1 MRMNRKWQI
10 NSPTGP
16 WKSPHHLKSLTSLH
30 YCTLQFC
37 ICTAGEFIK
46 FHDVLECT
54 YLQQLSKIM
63 IVMHD
68 GFAKKIL
75 NGWLHTNLL
84 TVEMILFP
92 PQNSWKSSMLKWLN
106 YQKIAP
112 TSFQF
117 WLGFHKKNNGLIS
130 LATLVTCIFQLLQKN
145 ASLPSLKQQ
154 DSLKFPTATCD

>member
-1 MRMNRKWQI
+1 MKESPSLKII
-10 NSPTGP
+10 NFSPLLYFTIP
-16 WKSPHHLKSLTSLH
+16 W
-30 YCTLQFC
+30 C

-63 IVMHD
+63 IVMLD

-92 PQNSWKSSMLKWLN
+92 KKNSWKSSMLKWLN
-106 YQKIAP
+106 YQKIAQ

-117 WLGFHKKNNGLIS
+117 WLGFHKKKQWLDLIS
-130 LATLVTCIFQLLQKN
+130 HFGHLHISVVAKECISSKSKTTGF
-145 ASLPSLKQQ
+145 
-154 DSLKFPTATCD
+154 T